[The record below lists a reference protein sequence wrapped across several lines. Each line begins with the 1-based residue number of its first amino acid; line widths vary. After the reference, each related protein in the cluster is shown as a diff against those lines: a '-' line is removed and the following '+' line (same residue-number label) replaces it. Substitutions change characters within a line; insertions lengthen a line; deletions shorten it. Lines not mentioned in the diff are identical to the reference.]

1 MPAQDSILS
10 ATGPSLLRRDFHPQ
24 VNTRLV
30 AHPLS
35 YLADHTGTAHD
46 RFNDRMSADVG
57 YAHLWVDDSRINRTE
72 LTTGTLAG
80 NYKSDVDIFSV
91 QFNYQFD

>member
-1 MPAQDSILS
+1 MSSDQAAQQENVPVQAAWVSS
-10 ATGPSLLRRDFHPQ
+10 RHWSGF
-24 VNTRLV
+24 
-30 AHPLS
+30 PLS

-72 LTTGTLAG
+72 LTTGAHHPHSGRQL
-80 NYKSDVDIFSV
+80 
-91 QFNYQFD
+91 